1 MVLGI
6 IVVYACNTLACIPA
20 EAKNIAGYFGILTD
34 IFLRLIKM
42 IIAPLV
48 FATLVA
54 GLAGMGDSKTVGR
67 IGAKALGW
75 FVVASRCSLT
85 LGLVFAGMALFADT
99 ARSLARRAVVALD
112 GWSQALAEARAETR
126 LWELARM
133 DHRLMT
139 ELQAARTRAQDEQ
152 EAAAPV
158 PQSFDEALAPLG
170 LPEAPKVVE
179 QVLSHW
185 ERVGMARARR
195 QLAQYY

>member
-1 MVLGI
+1 MSTFASHPSAPLGSRPASAPAHKGVEGVRRRGENTRGLAAMLLAAVLAAL
-6 IVVYACNTLACIPA
+6 VVAA
-20 EAKNIAGYFGILTD
+20 D
-34 IFLRLIKM
+34 RLISTW
-42 IIAPLV
+42 ADDQL
-48 FATLVA
+48 F
-54 GLAGMGDSKTVGR
+54 LAWV
-67 IGAKALGW
+67 LLW
-75 FVVASRCSLT
+75 VV
-85 LGLVFAGMALFADT
+85 VFAGMALFADT

-112 GWSQALAEARAETR
+112 RWSQALAEARAETR

-152 EAAAPV
+152 EAAAPATQ
-158 PQSFDEALAPLG
+158 QSFDEALAPLG
-170 LPEAPKVVE
+170 LPETPKVVE

>member
-1 MVLGI
+1 MSTFVSHPTAPLGSRPASVPAHMGVERVRKGVRGLPVLLLAAVVAA
-6 IVVYACNTLACIPA
+6 IVVAA
-20 EAKNIAGYFGILTD
+20 D
-34 IFLRLIKM
+34 RLID
-42 IIAPLV
+42 IWADEHLFVAWV
-48 FATLVA
+48 FLWVVAFA
-54 GLAGMGDSKTVGR
+54 GL
-67 IGAKALGW
+67 
-75 FVVASRCSLT
+75 
-85 LGLVFAGMALFADT
+85 ALFADT

-112 GWSQALAEARAETR
+112 GWSQAVAEARAETR

-170 LPEAPKVVE
+170 LPEAPKAVE